1 MDHRHLLNNSN
12 EILAQGRTVNSNTQ
26 KASALDSFYI
36 ANPQINPGVIT
47 NPLNIKIST
56 EALKMEPTMDAQL
69 AGLQN
74 SQCCPITMAALPI
87 SALGTTEKLNLQVG
101 DLENIPL
108 FNNLDGRTLEL
119 QTFPGNNQ
127 ALQGIQTVKLTLIN
141 CGDQQT
147 ILLTTPSGPFGG
159 LDQSTEGLTITIP
172 ENLLTSDLNLSGLST
187 VPIGTLPVQAEAEIE
202 PPGPSKSVGYTN
214 LTSLPPI
221 TSVSDKLYAQKLPSD
236 VPTVQGTTQTY
247 GVPDLASFVATNGE
261 KPRLADKN
269 VSNSKIFPAPTAEF
283 APSAPL
289 PITISVSNEVPS
301 VSMVEFPR
309 TELKTSRPITPEPAS
324 PSSIQGETTSDLDH
338 DATSPSQDAT
348 ELNTKELAQKISE
361 ELKRHSIPQAVFAQK
376 VLCRSQGTLSDLLR
390 NPKPWS
396 KLKSGRE
403 TFRRM
408 WKWLNEPD
416 YRKFAFLKSSGRF
429 LVLKSVVA
437 ADLDSGNLKRKSGDA
452 KPGEEKASKKPRLV
466 FTDIQ
471 RRTLQAIFKETKRP
485 SKEMQTTI
493 AQQLSL
499 EVSTVANFFMN
510 ARRRSSD
517 KWQDDDEPQPAESAS
532 PSRSIDPPSPSE
544 PSQPA
549 HSALPEPPVLQ
560 PAPDVIPPS
569 QIFLECLEPSVPLS
583 STVEFNPSPAPPRL
597 TPDSGLAVPA
607 PATVHINSGV
617 PSQIVRERP
626 VSGSIL
632 VASDGSSVSGI
643 SPQLLTH
650 SLQLLPA
657 GQNAILINS
666 PIEGEEDPISIATLP
681 GSSACLISSTGIP
694 VSMISALDSISLPTG
709 LFTSSSSNSAQLI
722 RPSSDGCQT
731 VRIALRAG
739 PVDTSRTVQSQTGST
754 GLVLPS
760 AATLIAN
767 DRSIEAEHQPSSSAS
782 DTPVLCR
789 VKPEQTPQATTSS
802 RVGISINPKG
812 K

>member
-1 MDHRHLLNNSN
+1 
-12 EILAQGRTVNSNTQ
+12 
-26 KASALDSFYI
+26 
-36 ANPQINPGVIT
+36 
-47 NPLNIKIST
+47 
-56 EALKMEPTMDAQL
+56 MEPTMDAQL

-87 SALGTTEKLNLQVG
+87 SALGATEKLNLQVG

-127 ALQGIQTVKLTLIN
+127 TLQGIQTVKLTLIN

-187 VPIGTLPVQAEAEIE
+187 VPISTLPVQTEAEIE
-202 PPGPSKSVGYTN
+202 PPGPSKSVGYTS

-221 TSVSDKLYAQKLPSD
+221 TSVSDKLYAQKLPAD
-236 VPTVQGTTQTY
+236 VQTVQGTTQTY
-247 GVPDLASFVATNGE
+247 GVPDLTPFVATNGE
-261 KPRLADKN
+261 KPRISEKS
-269 VSNSKIFPAPTAEF
+269 VSNSKVFPAPTAEF

-324 PSSIQGETTSDLDH
+324 PSSNQGETTSDLDH
-338 DATSPSQDAT
+338 DAQSPSQDAT
-348 ELNTKELAQKISE
+348 ELNTKLAQKISE

-416 YRKFAFLKSSGRF
+416 YRKFAFLKSS
-429 LVLKSVVA
+429 
-437 ADLDSGNLKRKSGDA
+437 DLDSNTLKRKGGDT

-517 KWQDDDEPQPAESAS
+517 KWQDDDEPQPTESAS

-549 HSALPEPPVLQ
+549 PSALPEPPVLQ
-560 PAPDVIPPS
+560 PAPDTIPPS
-569 QIFLECLEPSVPLS
+569 QIFLECLEPPVPLP
-583 STVEFNPSPAPPRL
+583 STVEFTSSPAPPRL
-597 TPDSGLAVPA
+597 TPDTGVAVPA
-607 PATVHINSGV
+607 QATVHINSGV
-617 PSQIVRERP
+617 PSQVVRERP
-626 VSGSIL
+626 VSGGIL

-657 GQNAILINS
+657 GQNAILINN

-709 LFTSSSSNSAQLI
+709 LFTSSSPTSAQLI

-739 PVDTSRTVQSQTGST
+739 PVDASRTIQTQSGPT

-767 DRSIEAEHQPSSSAS
+767 DRSVEAEHQPSSSAS
-782 DTPVLCR
+782 DAPALCR
-789 VKPEQTPQATTSS
+789 VKPEHTSQTTASS

>member
-1 MDHRHLLNNSN
+1 
-12 EILAQGRTVNSNTQ
+12 
-26 KASALDSFYI
+26 
-36 ANPQINPGVIT
+36 
-47 NPLNIKIST
+47 
-56 EALKMEPTMDAQL
+56 MEPTMDAQL

-127 ALQGIQTVKLTLIN
+127 TLQGIQTVKLTLIN

-187 VPIGTLPVQAEAEIE
+187 VPISTLPVQAEAEIE

-221 TSVSDKLYAQKLPSD
+221 TSVSDKLYAQKLPTD
-236 VPTVQGTTQTY
+236 VQTVQGATQTY
-247 GVPDLASFVATNGE
+247 GVPDLAPFVATNGE
-261 KPRLADKN
+261 KPRIAEKS
-269 VSNSKIFPAPTAEF
+269 VSNTKVFPAPTAEF

-301 VSMVEFPR
+301 VSMVEFPK

-324 PSSIQGETTSDLDH
+324 PSSNQGETTSDLNH
-338 DATSPSQDAT
+338 DAPSPSQDAT

-416 YRKFAFLKSSGRF
+416 YRKFAFLKSS
-429 LVLKSVVA
+429 
-437 ADLDSGNLKRKSGDA
+437 DLDTGTLKRKGGDV

-517 KWQDDDEPQPAESAS
+517 KWQDDDEPQPTESAS

-549 HSALPEPPVLQ
+549 PSALPEPPVLQ
-560 PAPDVIPPS
+560 PAPDAIPPS
-569 QIFLECLEPSVPLS
+569 QIFLECLEPPVPLP
-583 STVEFNPSPAPPRL
+583 STVEFTSSPAPPRL
-597 TPDSGLAVPA
+597 TPDTGVAVPA
-607 PATVHINSGV
+607 QATVHINSGV
-617 PSQIVRERP
+617 PSQVVRERP
-626 VSGSIL
+626 VSGGIL

-657 GQNAILINS
+657 GQNAILINN

-709 LFTSSSSNSAQLI
+709 LFTSSSPTSAQLI
-722 RPSSDGCQT
+722 RPSSDDCQT

-739 PVDTSRTVQSQTGST
+739 PVDPSRTIQTQSGPT

-767 DRSIEAEHQPSSSAS
+767 DRSVEAEHQPSSSAS
-782 DTPVLCR
+782 DAPALCR
-789 VKPEQTPQATTSS
+789 VKPEHTSQATASS
-802 RVGISINPKG
+802 RVGISLNPKG